1 MKKSTINLDM
11 PRRAPDILESSR
23 LTDDNAHS
31 YLGYTIIFRNKNK
44 EWQKATIV
52 GVTETRISI
61 SGHEYKKSLKL
72 KNGRAIYVLPLLD

>member
-1 MKKSTINLDM
+1 M
-11 PRRAPDILESSR
+11 PKRAPEILESPR
-23 LTDDNAHS
+23 LTHDNANS

-44 EWQKATIV
+44 EWQKATII
-52 GVTETRISI
+52 GVTKTGISI